1 MGSGLLHLVQRGG
14 DWAGPQPAQA
24 PPCCTK
30 CNSPPINGQYTVLL
44 YNDPLLCGFNVPVK
58 GLKPNRQSEQ
68 ITCVMSLRKTAVKLL
83 SSNSLKAYHMCRPTA
98 TFALNFYD
106 VTILIFCYHLWWI
119 KMFTNWRVEGR
130 EGRTTDENRPL
141 FENRMDE
148 DREENNKQRVIMTV
162 PSPLPES
169 LIRHCAAHR
178 GSYRVFN
185 YRVIS
190 YLSTM

>member
-1 MGSGLLHLVQRGG
+1 M
-14 DWAGPQPAQA
+14 
-24 PPCCTK
+24 
-30 CNSPPINGQYTVLL
+30 
-44 YNDPLLCGFNVPVK
+44 
-58 GLKPNRQSEQ
+58 
-68 ITCVMSLRKTAVKLL
+68 
-83 SSNSLKAYHMCRPTA
+83 
-98 TFALNFYD
+98 
-106 VTILIFCYHLWWI
+106 
-119 KMFTNWRVEGR
+119 
-130 EGRTTDENRPL
+130 DENRPL

-148 DREENNKQRVIMTV
+148 DREENNKQRVMTV